1 MTSFGPPS
9 SVCRPRVLLIGPYDP
24 HCGEYTFLAP
34 PLGVWRLAGVL
45 EAAGCEARVFDPNIC
60 SGTAPSG
67 GIGGE
72 SAAPSGGIGGGNA
85 VEAELDRVLASPWD
99 VVGVSTTGMT
109 LRFDLALAHQARR
122 ALPKAVMVAGGME
135 ATFRPE
141 LTFELGPFDLVGLGE
156 GERPL
161 LELAERLRAGA
172 ALTGIAGTAERTPAG
187 VARHYQS
194 ALPQAE
200 MADAIAKTPY
210 ERMPYPAYWERLEM
224 AYRVGALPFKA
235 DREARLA
242 EIRSVRLITL
252 NYCPM
257 NCTFC
262 SSTNFLHA
270 AQGSIARV
278 GRLDAE
284 ECLAMM
290 RRIVAA
296 QPGVRTVIFQDDIFV
311 FTADARILPLC
322 EAIVA
327 AKRDGSL
334 PADLQFISTNRID
347 AMTAERLAAMRR
359 AGFRV
364 LGFGVESFS
373 ENVLREFNKVRIYPY
388 VEKNL
393 ALALELG
400 VTPFLDLILTS
411 PRSTLDDLATTVR
424 RAYGWVLAGCEV
436 GMYPYVI
443 PFSGAAM
450 ADDPEL
456 APHTVYRRQEVAGT
470 DVAWDQPVKIL
481 PVDPEVRR
489 AILAIEAEFEYWLT
503 ELAREVTH
511 MPSRLRSL
519 LWVAC
524 ATPVLAAA
532 GRRAPRRDEVVRE
545 LLDRL
550 PGLDAAGRK
559 AWYRRLNQQVS
570 PLGPPRGTLR
580 PASTRTPSGAVHV
593 AVPA

>member
-1 MTSFGPPS
+1 MNSTTTPS
-9 SVCRPRVLLIGPYDP
+9 SRGRPRFLLIGPYDP

-45 EAAGCEARVFDPNIC
+45 EAAGCRARVFDPNIC
-60 SGTAPSG
+60 QEAP
-67 GIGGE
+67 E
-72 SAAPSGGIGGGNA
+72 KALA
-85 VEAELDRVLASPWD
+85 RVLAEEPWD

-109 LRFDLALAHQARR
+109 LRYDLALAHQARR
-122 ALPKAVMVAGGME
+122 ALPGAVMVAGGME

-141 LTFELGPFDLVGLGE
+141 LMFELGPFDLVGLGE

-161 LELAERLRAGA
+161 LELAERLRAA
-172 ALTGIAGTAERTPAG
+172 APLAGITGTAAPGPEG
-187 VARHYQS
+187 VVRHHQT

-200 MADAIAKTPY
+200 MAAAIAKTPY
-210 ERMPYPAYWERLEM
+210 ERMPYPAYWERLEA
-224 AYRVGALPFKA
+224 AYRVGLLPFKA

-278 GRLDAE
+278 GRLEAE
-284 ECLAMM
+284 ECLAMV

-311 FTADARILPLC
+311 FTADKRILPLC
-322 EAIVA
+322 EAIVE

-347 AMTAERLAAMRR
+347 AMNRERLVAMRR

-364 LGFGVESFS
+364 LGFGIESFS
-373 ENVLREFNKVRIYPY
+373 ENVLREFNKARIFPY
-388 VEKNL
+388 VETNLTL
-393 ALALELG
+393 ALGEG
-400 VTPFLDLILTS
+400 ITPFLDIILTS
-411 PRSTLDDLATTVR
+411 PRATLDDLAETVS
-424 RAYGWVLAGCEV
+424 RAYGWTLAGCEV

-450 ADDPEL
+450 ANDPSL
-456 APHTVYRRQEVAGT
+456 VPHTVTRRQRVDGT
-470 DVAWDQPVKIL
+470 DVEWDQPVKIL
-481 PVDPEVRR
+481 PVDPEVRD
-489 AILAIEAEFEYWLT
+489 AILAIEEEFERRLE
-503 ELAREVTH
+503 ELGREVKH
-511 MPSRLRSL
+511 LPSRLRSL

-524 ATPVLAAA
+524 AAPVLAAA
-532 GRRAPRRDEVVRE
+532 GRRAPAREEVVME
-545 LLDRL
+545 LLERL
-550 PGLDAAGRK
+550 PGLDAAGR
-559 AWYRRLNQQVS
+559 AAYYRRFTRRTV
-570 PLGPPRGTLR
+570 R
-580 PASTRTPSGAVHV
+580 P
-593 AVPA
+593 VPALAAAAVALPA